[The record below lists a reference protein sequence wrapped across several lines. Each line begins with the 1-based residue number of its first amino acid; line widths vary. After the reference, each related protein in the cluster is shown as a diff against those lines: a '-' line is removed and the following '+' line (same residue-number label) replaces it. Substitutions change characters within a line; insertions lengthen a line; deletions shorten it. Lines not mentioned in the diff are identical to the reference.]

1 MLGTIM
7 TFAEKI
13 YLAATKICSFF
24 YTQERHNRMLRRV
37 YYIRTLWIKQ
47 QFKKIGTSVLF
58 QKVDFLKGAEYILI
72 GDNTFFEKH
81 LYLSAWDSYITKES
95 PQSFSPSIRIGSN
108 CHFGAFNHITAI
120 NSIEIGDNLLT
131 GKNVTITDN
140 SHGSSSIDNLLI
152 EPVLRPLIS
161 KGPIKIGNNVWI
173 GDKATILPNVTIG
186 DGAII
191 AANAVVTKNVPAYA
205 VAAGNPAQIIKSV
218 NEAENAHK

>member
-1 MLGTIM
+1 MKIIETIYEILAGITYHLCTPLFLKNM
-7 TFAEKI
+7 EQRKI
-13 YLAATKICSFF
+13 YFQS
-24 YTQERHNRMLRRV
+24 
-37 YYIRTLWIKQ
+37 LWLKK
-47 QFKKIGTSVLF
+47 QFKKTGKSVLF
-58 QKVDFLKGAEYILI
+58 QKVDFLKGAEYIFI

-81 LYLSAWDSYITKES
+81 LYLSAWDSYATKES
-95 PQSFSPSIRIGSN
+95 SQTFIPSIKIGSN

-120 NSIEIGDNLLT
+120 NSIEIGDNFLT

-140 SHGSSSIDNLLI
+140 SHGSSNLDDLLI

-205 VAAGNPAQIIKSV
+205 VVAGIPAKIVKIA
-218 NEAENAHK
+218 NEASNEHE

>member
-1 MLGTIM
+1 M
-7 TFAEKI
+7 KI
-13 YLAATKICSFF
+13 NKIIYEILASISYHLCTPLFLKNMR
-24 YTQERHNRMLRRV
+24 QRRN
-37 YYIRTLWIKQ
+37 YFRSLWLKK

-58 QKVDFLKGAEYILI
+58 QKVDFLKGANYILI

-81 LYLSAWDSYITKES
+81 LYLSAWDSYETKES
-95 PQSFSPSIRIGSN
+95 SQSFTPSIKIGSN

-140 SHGSSSIDNLLI
+140 SHGSTELVDLLI

-186 DGAII
+186 DGAVI

-205 VAAGNPAQIIKSV
+205 VAAGNPARIIKSI
-218 NEAENAHK
+218 NEAENEHK

>member
-1 MLGTIM
+1 MR
-7 TFAEKI
+7 
-13 YLAATKICSFF
+13 
-24 YTQERHNRMLRRV
+24 QRRN
-37 YYIRTLWIKQ
+37 YFRSLWLKK

-58 QKVDFLKGAEYILI
+58 QKVDFLKGANYILI

-81 LYLSAWDSYITKES
+81 LYLSAWDSYETKES
-95 PQSFSPSIRIGSN
+95 SQSFTPSIKIGSN

-140 SHGSSSIDNLLI
+140 SHGSTELVDLLI

-186 DGAII
+186 DGAVI

-205 VAAGNPAQIIKSV
+205 VAAGNPARIIKSI
-218 NEAENAHK
+218 NEAENEHK

>member
-1 MLGTIM
+1 MIE
-7 TFAEKI
+7 AIYKI
-13 YLAATKICSFF
+13 LANISYRLCTPLFMRNMRQRKDYLRS
-24 YTQERHNRMLRRV
+24 
-37 YYIRTLWIKQ
+37 LWLKK
-47 QFKKIGTSVLF
+47 QFKKTGVSVLF
-58 QKVDFLKGAEYILI
+58 QKVDFLKGAEHILI
-72 GDNTFFEKH
+72 DDNTFFEKH
-81 LYLSAWDSYITKES
+81 LYLSAWDSYTTKES
-95 PQSFSPSIRIGSN
+95 VQTFTPSIKIGSN

-140 SHGSSSIDNLLI
+140 SHGSSNLEDLI
-152 EPVLRPLIS
+152 MEPVLRPLIS

-205 VAAGNPAQIIKSV
+205 VAAGNPAQIIKSA
-218 NEAENAHK
+218 NEAENEHK